1 MLNKRGCGI
10 LLHPTSLPGP
20 GGIGSLGRNARRF
33 IDLLADM
40 GMSYWQVLPLSP
52 PACGNS
58 PYSAFSAFAGN
69 PLLIDLEQL
78 ADEGDL
84 SPGCG
89 DGRCYPEGRVD
100 FAGVTGPK
108 MEQLYQAASTFLA
121 HKSTPRT
128 LEFRHYCD
136 TTPWLHD
143 YALFMALKRHYNGK
157 SWILWPERAAGI
169 TPETAREYAVQF
181 GHEIGVQKYLQWQF
195 SKQWLMLRGYANE
208 RGIAV
213 IGDIPIF
220 VAFDSADVWSR
231 RDLFLLD
238 DAGNPPVV
246 AGVPPDYFSA
256 TGQLWGNPLYDWEVM
271 EQDGYQWWIDR
282 FRTTFNL
289 FDIVRID
296 HFRGFEAAW
305 QIPAEET
312 TAERGAWIKGP
323 GERLFDALFAALGKL
338 PIIAEDLGVITP
350 EVLALRDRYN
360 FPGMKILQF
369 AFEKEPV
376 NLPHLHIKNGVV
388 YTGTHDNDTTKG
400 WYASITD
407 AERHEMSEYLGS
419 SGVDGVGDL
428 LRAALMS
435 VADTAIIPLQDI
447 LKLGSE
453 ARMNIPGTP
462 FGNWEW
468 RFSWDMLPQDLSVS
482 IRGRLER
489 YDRAST
495 GRKYV
500 CD

>member
-20 GGIGSLGRNARRF
+20 GGIGSLGADARRF
-33 IDLLADM
+33 IDLLSDM
-40 GMSYWQVLPLSP
+40 GMSYWQVLPLTP

-58 PYSAFSAFAGN
+58 PYSAFTAFGGN

-78 ADEGDL
+78 AGEGDL
-84 SPGCG
+84 PPGYCSG
-89 DGRCYPEGRVD
+89 SRYPEDHVD
-100 FAGVTGPK
+100 FASVIGPK
-108 MEQLYQAASTFLA
+108 MELLYQAASTFLA
-121 HKSTPRT
+121 GKSTPRT

-136 TTPWLHD
+136 TTPWLHN
-143 YALFMALKRHYNGK
+143 YALFMALKRYYSGE
-157 SWILWPERAAGI
+157 SWILWPEEASCI
-169 TPETAREYAVQF
+169 TPETAQEYTVQF

-195 SKQWLMLRGYANE
+195 SRQWRALRSYANE

-238 DAGNPPVV
+238 DEGNPPVV

-256 TGQLWGNPLYDWEVM
+256 TGQLWGNPLYDWDVM
-271 EQDGYQWWIDR
+271 EQDGYRWWIDR
-282 FRTTFNL
+282 FRTIFEL
-289 FDIVRID
+289 FDIVRVD

-305 QIPAEET
+305 HIPADET
-312 TAERGAWIKGP
+312 TAERGTWIKGP
-323 GERLFDALFAALGKL
+323 GERLFDALLAALGKL

-376 NLPHLHIKNGVV
+376 NLPHLHAKNGVV

-400 WYASITD
+400 WYASITA
-407 AERHEMSEYLGS
+407 AERHEMCEYLGC
-419 SGVDGVGDL
+419 SGMDGVGDL
-428 LRAALMS
+428 TRAALMS
-435 VADTAIIPLQDI
+435 VADTAVIPFQDI

-462 FGNWEW
+462 FDNWEW
-468 RFSWDMLPQDLSVS
+468 RFSWGMLPHDLAASL
-482 IRGRLER
+482 RRQLER
-489 YDRAST
+489 YERADSG
-495 GRKYV
+495 GRKYAS
-500 CD
+500 